1 MTRWLL
7 DTNVLSEL
15 RKPLPQTSVVDFVAA
30 QKLESLFVS
39 SVAFAEIRFG
49 IEMVPDPSKRNELKD
64 WLEQKLR
71 PMFAERILPV
81 NEDVIF
87 RWRLLVEQGRK
98 AGDTYSQPDLF
109 LAATSLQYGSTLV
122 TRNVVDFA
130 GTGAK
135 LFNPWQ

>member
-1 MTRWLL
+1 MSRWLL

-15 RKPLPQTSVVDFVAA
+15 RKPRPQLSVVDFITA
-30 QKLESLFVS
+30 QKIESLYVS
-39 SVAFAEIRFG
+39 SVNLAEIRFG
-49 IEMVPDPSKRNELKD
+49 IEMVLDAAKRSELKD

-71 PMFAERILPV
+71 PMFAERVLPIS
-81 NEDVIF
+81 EDVMF

-98 AGDTYSQPDLF
+98 TGHTYSQPDLI
-109 LAATSLQYGSTLV
+109 LAATSLHYGMTLV
-122 TRNVVDFA
+122 TRNVADFS

>member
-15 RKPLPQTSVVDFVAA
+15 RKPLPQTSVIDFVAA

-49 IEMVPDPSKRNELKD
+49 IEMIPDPIKRNELKD

-81 NEDVIF
+81 SEYVIF

-98 AGDTYSQPDLF
+98 AGHTYSQPDLF
-109 LAATSLQYGSTLV
+109 LAATSLQYGATLV
-122 TRNVVDFA
+122 TRNAADFA

-135 LFNPWQ
+135 LLNPWQ